1 VTVRRFRVTGRVQG
15 VGFRAFVV
23 RHARGAGM
31 RAGVRNERDGSV
43 VCVAAGGAAG
53 LEGLRRA
60 LARGPAM
67 ARVEAVEEAEL
78 AAWPDD
84 ERFDALVGDLERRG
98 D

>member
-1 VTVRRFRVTGRVQG
+1 MTVRRYRVTGRVQA

-23 RHARGAGM
+23 RHARAAGL
-31 RAGVRNERDGSV
+31 RVGVRNERDGSV
-43 VCVAAGGAAG
+43 VCVAAGEAAA
-53 LEGLRRA
+53 LDGLRRA
-60 LARGPAM
+60 LARGPTV
-67 ARVEAVEEAEL
+67 ARVAALEEAEL